1 MWTFLILEWGG
12 ILVVAFK
19 LLHDLDVQCVKR
31 TELAPTE

>member
-1 MWTFLILEWGG
+1 MDVFNSRVGG